1 MMETIKTKA
10 GRRLR
15 YIKNAGARETV
26 RRVLLGSTGK
36 TGLLFK
42 ALLYGLLILLSFTFL
57 YPILYMLVNSFKS
70 LSDLLNDSV
79 KWIPTSFC
87 LDNYTEALKVMK
99 FSKTIVQTLELSFIP
114 ALCQVVVAA
123 LTGYAFARYRFPGRK
138 LLLALL
144 VLTFVLPK
152 QATMLPTYLMF
163 KDMDLIGT
171 LWAFVFPSALGQG
184 FNSAIIVLVFYQFY
198 NQLPVSLVEA
208 AQLDGCGHF
217 KVFFYIALPT
227 VGAAFLIGFLF
238 SLVWYWNETYFTNIY
253 IANTGI
259 GNKHTMSTLLVEL
272 TQFEAS
278 YKLLYEGQE
287 TVNYVNEAIRMA
299 GTMVCIAPLLLIYFL
314 LQRYFVQSV
323 DMVGIKD

>member
-1 MMETIKTKA
+1 MDSIKLRVGK
-10 GRRLR
+10 RLQ
-15 YIKNAGARETV
+15 YMKNAGARENA
-26 RRVLLGSTGK
+26 RRVLLGGTGK
-36 TGLLFK
+36 IGLLAK
-42 ALLYGLLILLSFTFL
+42 IVLYTLLILLSFTFL

-70 LSDLLNDSV
+70 LNDLLNDSV
-79 KWIPTSFC
+79 KWIPTSFY
-87 LDNYTEALKVMK
+87 LENYSEALKVMN
-99 FSKTIVQTLELSFIP
+99 FSTTFLQTIELSLIP

-123 LTGYAFARYRFPGRK
+123 LTGYAFARYRFPFRK

-152 QATMLPTYLMF
+152 QATMLPTYLMY

-171 LWAFVFPSALGQG
+171 LWAFVFPAALGQG

-198 NQLPVSLVEA
+198 SQLPKSLIEA

-217 KVFFYIALPT
+217 KVFFHIALPT

-238 SLVWYWNETYFTNIY
+238 TLVWYWNETYFTNIY

-259 GNKHTMSTLLVEL
+259 GNKQTMSSLLVEL

-287 TVNYVNEAIRMA
+287 TVNYINEAIRMA
-299 GTMVCIAPLLLIYFL
+299 GTMVCISPLLLVYFL

-323 DMVGIKD
+323 DMVGIKE

>member
-1 MMETIKTKA
+1 
-10 GRRLR
+10 
-15 YIKNAGARETV
+15 
-26 RRVLLGSTGK
+26 
-36 TGLLFK
+36 
-42 ALLYGLLILLSFTFL
+42 
-57 YPILYMLVNSFKS
+57 MLVNSFKS

-171 LWAFVFPSALGQG
+171 
-184 FNSAIIVLVFYQFY
+184 
-198 NQLPVSLVEA
+198 PVSYTHL
-208 AQLDGCGHF
+208 G
-217 KVFFYIALPT
+217 T
-227 VGAAFLIGFLF
+227 R
-238 SLVWYWNETYFTNIY
+238 
-253 IANTGI
+253 NTGMCCSRCWT
-259 GNKHTMSTLLVEL
+259 GSWRCP
-272 TQFEAS
+272 
-278 YKLLYEGQE
+278 GCR
-287 TVNYVNEAIRMA
+287 AI
-299 GTMVCIAPLLLIYFL
+299 T
-314 LQRYFVQSV
+314 
-323 DMVGIKD
+323 